1 MINVK
6 YEWSELVESCQ
17 PYQVKLTTCQSLAWV
32 RSECWVNSNKLCF
45 LNSATAEAFMQL
57 SHLHGAAS
65 TQLHLRTMISEL
77 GYSELMTIVIYSKLR
92 ATFDDH
98 VMWTLLQLRI
108 DWSELSCTEKEC
120 VNKKSELNCFYHDC
134 GSACP
139 TFDPGRLLNQFLFLG
154 KKIFWHPPISL
165 TLNNEGSVTFLFFI
179 EPPLSFDHVNWS
191 KKCFHSCSKNTNI
204 KCVLWIKKEWR
215 HLMFFTVCPSVCLS
229 FCLPV
234 HLSVCPSV
242 CLSICLSVDRM
253 FVYQFSLSV
262 HLSVCLSVH
271 LSVCPSVCLLAACL
285 SVNLSPCPSVS
296 LSFCLPVHLSACHS
310 WASLNE
316 NLAAEER

>member
-1 MINVK
+1 MTGIPLFNYTIRICSIHCQRLRPWLQCVWITLFGLIGSSFFLCVCDK
-6 YEWSELVESCQ
+6 LTIISSISVQKVQCEWSELVESCQ

-179 EPPLSFDHVNWS
+179 ESPLSFDHVN
-191 KKCFHSCSKNTNI
+191 
-204 KCVLWIKKEWR
+204 
-215 HLMFFTVCPSVCLS
+215 
-229 FCLPV
+229 
-234 HLSVCPSV
+234 
-242 CLSICLSVDRM
+242 
-253 FVYQFSLSV
+253 
-262 HLSVCLSVH
+262 
-271 LSVCPSVCLLAACL
+271 
-285 SVNLSPCPSVS
+285 
-296 LSFCLPVHLSACHS
+296 
-310 WASLNE
+310 
-316 NLAAEER
+316 